1 MATVHRAMEQDPESE
16 GRRLRHKR
24 PAAAAAEDVAE
35 SAKMKKGTKSRK
47 DISKDYRERVK
58 ENPELLKAHR
68 EAEEEKNGSRE
79 YYGRRSEEAVQ
90 RNRELERERQRQYR
104 ERCKVRQESHPKA
117 PKTRKTRDEDRK
129 RWREEKRLQ
138 RQNMSRA
145 DRRKLLRK
153 SAGERHT
160 Q

>member
-35 SAKMKKGTKSRK
+35 SAKMKKGPKSRK

-68 EAEEEKNGSRE
+68 EAEKKTVQGVLWKEIGGSSTTQQRATE
-79 YYGRRSEEAVQ
+79 GEATAVQ
-90 RNRELERERQRQYR
+90 
-104 ERCKVRQESHPKA
+104 
-117 PKTRKTRDEDRK
+117 
-129 RWREEKRLQ
+129 
-138 RQNMSRA
+138 
-145 DRRKLLRK
+145 
-153 SAGERHT
+153 GEM
-160 Q
+160 

>member
-35 SAKMKKGTKSRK
+35 SAKMKKGPKSRK

-68 EAEEEKNGSRE
+68 EAEKNGSRSTME
-79 YYGRRSEEAVQ
+79 GDQ
-90 RNRELERERQRQYR
+90 RKRYNATESYR
-104 ERCKVRQESHPKA
+104 ERGNGSTGRGVKCIKRVIQKHPRQGKHAK
-117 PKTRKTRDEDRK
+117 KTEKYGDKKSVCRDKT
-129 RWREEKRLQ
+129 
-138 RQNMSRA
+138 
-145 DRRKLLRK
+145 
-153 SAGERHT
+153 
-160 Q
+160 